1 MRIAFI
7 DPITWEYNI
16 ASAYQMPMGGSE
28 SALCYLAEALAKQ
41 GHQVFLLNNTSVP
54 GKSRGVICLPLNTV
68 PQQILQSLD
77 AVIVLKV
84 AGQGTHIK
92 PLIAENTRLIL
103 WTQHAHDQPSVQT
116 LQNPVERDI
125 YDGIALVS
133 DWQRDRFHENFGI
146 NLTRIGVL
154 RNAIAPSFCG
164 LFSDSIPILTHK
176 SKPPILAYTSTPFRG
191 LDILLDVFPRIRS
204 AVPGTRLKVFS
215 SMKVYQVAEAEDE
228 SEYGS
233 LYRRCQET
241 AGVEYIGSLPQPELA
256 SELQSVMVFAYPN
269 TFAETSCIAVM
280 EAMASGCSIVTS
292 DLGALPET
300 TAGFARLIPLE
311 DDWEFY
317 KDCFVEETVQL
328 LRQCTATDTT
338 DIETHLRQQ
347 VEYVN
352 CEYSWFVRAQQWVQW
367 LSNIGA
373 KSAIAAS
380 VGPLDS
386 TLIKSA
392 DLALLAYQC
401 LIYGEYPQAA
411 TFYEQAI
418 ESYPTVMSNYWYLGL
433 TLLLQNQEEDA
444 QATWMLAMINGESEQ
459 VDLWKT
465 ELVQVLKAEA
475 KRLEDI
481 ADEHIVERIQHYIQ
495 EITTDSP
502 SI

>member
-125 YDGIALVS
+125 YDGFALVS

-146 NLTRIGVL
+146 NPSRIGVL

-164 LFSDSIPILTHK
+164 LFPDSTPILAQK

-204 AVPGTRLKVFS
+204 AVPGTRLKIFS

-228 SEYGS
+228 SQYGS

-241 AGVEYIGSLPQPELA
+241 AGVEYMGSLPQPDLA
-256 SELQSVMVFAYPN
+256 CELQSVMVFAYPN

-280 EAMASGCSIVTS
+280 EAMASGCSIITS

-311 DDWEFY
+311 DDWEVY
-317 KDCFVEETVQL
+317 KDRFVEETVQL

-338 DIETHLRQQ
+338 EVETHLRQQ

-352 CEYSWFVRAQQWVQW
+352 CEYTWSVRAQQWVQW

-380 VGPLDS
+380 VMPLDS

-401 LIYGEYPQAA
+401 LIYREYPQAA

-459 VDLWKT
+459 VDFWKA

-475 KRLEDI
+475 KRLQDV

-495 EITTDSP
+495 EITTDSL